1 MTERSLNRLL
11 APRSLAF
18 VGGRPAEVA
27 ISQCRALGFEGDLWP
42 VHPTRD
48 EVCGLPAFP
57 SVDDLPGVPDAV
69 LVAVNRTAT
78 IDVVARLSAMG
89 AGAAVC
95 YASGFAE
102 VGEEGAAL
110 QNDLVAAA
118 GDLPVVGPNCYGT
131 ISATVGAALWPDQQG
146 LARTGRGIALVTQS
160 GNIGLNLTMQ
170 TRPMAIA
177 HLLTLG
183 NQASV
188 GIEDCVEALAT
199 DPSVTAIGLH
209 VEALH
214 DVQRFSAACAVAS
227 ERGLPVV
234 VLKTGSSTSG
244 AEIAVS
250 HTGSIVG
257 SDAAYG
263 ALFDRL
269 GVHRVESVPGLLD
282 TLLVLDSVG
291 PLPGNRLVS
300 MSCSGGEASVI
311 ADRAESLDVEF
322 PDFEA
327 DQAQRIGATLS
338 EFVSI
343 SNPLDYHTFI
353 WGDEERLVDCFTA
366 VLDGP
371 SDAAMLVLDFP
382 REGLDDS
389 SWWPT
394 LRAFGTAS
402 RATGTPG
409 LVVGTMA
416 ENVPTSVEAA
426 TVEQG
431 LVPVRGVDAALLGL
445 EAAARWGSHVAP
457 CIPEPVRGTIE
468 GVEVLP
474 GCEAGSLLASAGLP
488 VPVGEEV
495 EVAGAAE
502 AAERI
507 GFPVVVKVTGVV
519 HKSDVGGVVLDLR
532 DAGAVA
538 AVAGRL
544 GGRVL
549 VEEYVGDSVAELLVD
564 IRREPPVGWLL
575 TLGAGGSLVEVVR
588 DTTSLLLPV
597 DADDIRRALV
607 GLGVGPLLSGH
618 RGRPAADMDAIIA
631 VVERLQRLVLERPD
645 LVEVEVNPLL
655 ARPSGAVVAD
665 ALVTIERGRHG

>member
-1 MTERSLNRLL
+1 
-11 APRSLAF
+11 
-18 VGGRPAEVA
+18 
-27 ISQCRALGFEGDLWP
+27 
-42 VHPTRD
+42 
-48 EVCGLPAFP
+48 
-57 SVDDLPGVPDAV
+57 
-69 LVAVNRTAT
+69 
-78 IDVVARLSAMG
+78 
-89 AGAAVC
+89 
-95 YASGFAE
+95 
-102 VGEEGAAL
+102 
-110 QNDLVAAA
+110 
-118 GDLPVVGPNCYGT
+118 
-131 ISATVGAALWPDQQG
+131 
-146 LARTGRGIALVTQS
+146 
-160 GNIGLNLTMQ
+160 
-170 TRPMAIA
+170 
-177 HLLTLG
+177 
-183 NQASV
+183 
-188 GIEDCVEALAT
+188 
-199 DPSVTAIGLH
+199 
-209 VEALH
+209 
-214 DVQRFSAACAVAS
+214 
-227 ERGLPVV
+227 
-234 VLKTGSSTSG
+234 
-244 AEIAVS
+244 
-250 HTGSIVG
+250 
-257 SDAAYG
+257 
-263 ALFDRL
+263 
-269 GVHRVESVPGLLD
+269 
-282 TLLVLDSVG
+282 
-291 PLPGNRLVS
+291 
-300 MSCSGGEASVI
+300 MSCSGGEASVV

-327 DQAQRIGATLS
+327 NQAERIGATLS

-353 WGDEERLVDCFTA
+353 WGDEERLADCFTA

-382 REGLDDS
+382 RGGLDDS

-402 RATGTPG
+402 RTTRTPG

-416 ENVPTSVEAA
+416 ENIPASVEAA

-445 EAAARWGSHVAP
+445 EAAARWGSHVAS

-474 GCEAGSLLASAGLP
+474 GCEAGILLASAGLP

-495 EVAGAAE
+495 EAAGAAE

-519 HKSDVGGVVLDLR
+519 HKSDVGGVILDLC

-538 AVAGRL
+538 AAAGRL

-549 VEEYVGDSVAELLVD
+549 VEEYVEDSVAELLVD

-597 DADDIRRALV
+597 DADDVRRALV

-618 RGRPAADMDAIIA
+618 RGRPAADVDAIIA
-631 VVERLQRLVLERPD
+631 VVERLQCLVLERPD

-665 ALVTIERGRHG
+665 ALVTIERGPHG